1 MNKKYGHKYYA
12 LIVIISFII
21 LLNFED
27 NILSAFAQENNLP
40 FDQTI
45 EFTLSDNEVTKK
57 FWDWSH
63 NLSVKDIPDSSNP
76 SKETECVIHID
87 KSKKIVI
94 LLNPYFLGKITQ
106 KCDIPAGYH
115 IIVPLYN
122 AHCDTGQIGTEKY
135 SFEELLTCAKEA
147 DKGDL
152 LVKMDID
159 NSNFINYKA
168 SVGNSPP
175 NQYIREVESS
185 KTENSTISP
194 NSRFIT
200 SGLYA
205 KPGTYPTASHGWFA
219 ILPPLHEGTHT
230 LSYRIE
236 VVATGDLLLKANEWN
251 FVSDITYN
259 FNVKRNNITKN

>member
-1 MNKKYGHKYYA
+1 MRKTYGHKSYV
-12 LIVIISFII
+12 LVV
-21 LLNFED
+21 
-27 NILSAFAQENNLP
+27 ILSCTILINFGNNIIDTFAQENNLP
-40 FDQTI
+40 FDKIVKFNLTDDEI
-45 EFTLSDNEVTKK
+45 TKT

-63 NLSVKDIPDSSNP
+63 NLSVEEIPDSANP
-76 SKETECVIHID
+76 SKETECVMYKD
-87 KSKKIVI
+87 KNKKIVI
-94 LLNPYFLGKITQ
+94 LLDPYFVGKIVQ
-106 KCDIPAGYH
+106 KCDIPTGYY

-122 AHCDTGQIGTEKY
+122 AHCDTGQTGSENFT
-135 SFEELLTCAKEA
+135 FEQLLQCAKDA

-159 NSNFINYKA
+159 NINFINYKA
-168 SVGNSPP
+168 SVGNSPQ
-175 NQYIREVESS
+175 NEYIKEIESS
-185 KTENSTISP
+185 KSENSTTSP

-219 ILPPLHEGTHT
+219 ILPPLTEGTHT

-251 FVSDITYN
+251 FVSEITYLL
-259 FNVKRNNITKN
+259 NVNK